1 MSPALSSAFAE
12 KSRGSVIL
20 GLIGAVDHRELL
32 AQPSLDEALA
42 YLQAIP
48 RGFPNCFVL
57 AQPGAGVAVV
67 EACADKCVV
76 RRVEQGSITHGN
88 GIMASDFG
96 SVQHCSRQQAMAR
109 LLPDVEAALPQI
121 PLEDWGKRAA
131 PLLASAPI
139 HSEMSLCSMVFHG
152 QRGGPHTM
160 RYRLKKSSE
169 GRLVDPHNDGWQEIV
184 LG

>member
-1 MSPALSSAFAE
+1 M
-12 KSRGSVIL
+12 
-20 GLIGAVDHRELL
+20 
-32 AQPSLDEALA
+32 
-42 YLQAIP
+42 
-48 RGFPNCFVL
+48 
-57 AQPGAGVAVV
+57 AVV

-88 GIMASDFG
+88 GIMAADFG